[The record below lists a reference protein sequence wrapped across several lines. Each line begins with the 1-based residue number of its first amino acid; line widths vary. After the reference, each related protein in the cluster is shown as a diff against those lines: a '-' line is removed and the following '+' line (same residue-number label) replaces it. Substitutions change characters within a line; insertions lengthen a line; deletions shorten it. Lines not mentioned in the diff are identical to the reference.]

1 MRFPACIKH
10 NGRHM
15 DVHGQ
20 CVHWGAPVALRPGVC
35 QECGAET
42 MRRMDLTNGEVT
54 TVEAGSD
61 TIHWHPQPVRVTLD
75 EDALAGA
82 IVRASRAA
90 RQERVTV
97 DTQPPTP
104 VAVRPPETRT
114 EAPEPRGDIRGVT
127 VVLADGAFE

>member
-20 CVHWGAPVALRPGVC
+20 CVHWGAPVALRPGHC

-42 MRRMDLTNGEVT
+42 MRRYDLTTGEDT

-61 TIHWHPQPVRVTLD
+61 AIHWHPQPARVTIN
-75 EDALAGA
+75 EDALATA

-90 RQERVTV
+90 RQDRVPTLNVTTDQQTPYIRQPERNGHAKA
-97 DTQPPTP
+97 PLGGI
-104 VAVRPPETRT
+104 PELG
-114 EAPEPRGDIRGVT
+114 E
-127 VVLADGAFE
+127 

>member
-20 CVHWGAPVALRPGVC
+20 CVHGGAPVALRPGVC
-35 QECGAET
+35 LDCGAET
-42 MRRMDLTNGEVT
+42 MRRYDLTDGSVT

-61 TIHWHPQPVRVTLD
+61 AVHWHPQPVRVTLD

-82 IVRASRAA
+82 ILRASRAA
-90 RQERVTV
+90 RQERAPANDSAVYV
-97 DTQPPTP
+97 PRTP
-104 VAVRPPETRT
+104 ERNGHAKPALGGIPDL
-114 EAPEPRGDIRGVT
+114 GI
-127 VVLADGAFE
+127 DG